1 MSNLNNLIE
10 EWENS
15 EDFYSVEEPDYEML
29 KIVEKLKQDNL
40 EVGECQPED

>member
-15 EDFYSVEEPDYEML
+15 DDFYSVEEPDYEML
-29 KIVEKLKQDNL
+29 KMVEKLKHENL
-40 EVGECQPED
+40 EVGEWSED